1 MTDAA
6 PATVPVVRESTEPGA
21 ISAEPPSGRETDPDD
36 DAAHGAPPIRAAMPV
51 VRESTDPSAV
61 SVQGRRAVGRETADE
76 VLASLSH
83 RGRAQNLRAAP
94 HIRRS
99 AMARTKK
106 KKRKKRAAAP
116 RVQVPRACAEPLAL
130 LLSGN
135 VHHRLELTLG
145 DAVRHLWAYARRK
158 GLNQGSTI
166 SCDAAMRELFGVDSL
181 GMTAIPGALS
191 AHMTGTGGS
200 SAAAAATSTSAASTS
215 TAAASSS
222 SSSSAATGRGAALV
236 AAAAGPRLALSEAL
250 AAILC
255 DDSEEPHLTVQEAI
269 RRLGGYASR
278 HRLRDESD
286 RRRVRCD
293 APLRAALGVTDFTVF
308 EARGLLLGRMR
319 TLPSASAAAAA
330 DEDATEAL
338 RRAVGEQTAALGEIK
353 REAAAAAAA
362 AGGKEA
368 MSDGD
373 RARFRDLYRDVR
385 SQLASL
391 KEQLASAEAS
401 TASGTK
407 ARAAAAAADAAAA
420 AEAESAAAAA
430 LHAAAAPAP
439 AAAPSGGGGGTAPPS
454 EYLCSITQE
463 VMRDP
468 VSTADGHTYERDAI
482 ERWLRTRRT
491 SPMTGATLSSRALIP
506 NLALRKLCREW
517 AARNPPTPNSRPAP
531 SSG

>member
-1 MTDAA
+1 MVELANFRPIGLLAA
-6 PATVPVVRESTEPGA
+6 AKGLAQAKFARRPA
-21 ISAEPPSGRETDPDD
+21 
-36 DAAHGAPPIRAAMPV
+36 H
-51 VRESTDPSAV
+51 
-61 SVQGRRAVGRETADE
+61 
-76 VLASLSH
+76 
-83 RGRAQNLRAAP
+83 LRT
-94 HIRRS
+94 
-99 AMARTKK
+99 MARTKK

-200 SAAAAATSTSAASTS
+200 SAAAAATSTSAASS
-215 TAAASSS
+215 ASAAAS

-236 AAAAGPRLALSEAL
+236 AAAAGPRLALSEEL

-255 DDSEEPHLTVQEAI
+255 DDSEEPNLTIQEAI

-319 TLPSASAAAAA
+319 TLPSAASAAAA

-391 KEQLASAEAS
+391 KEQLASSEAS

-439 AAAPSGGGGGTAPPS
+439 APAPSGGGGGTAPPS
-454 EYLCSITQE
+454 EYLARS
-463 VMRDP
+463 
-468 VSTADGHTYERDAI
+468 
-482 ERWLRTRRT
+482 RR
-491 SPMTGATLSSRALIP
+491 R
-506 NLALRKLCREW
+506 
-517 AARNPPTPNSRPAP
+517 
-531 SSG
+531 

>member
-1 MTDAA
+1 M
-6 PATVPVVRESTEPGA
+6 
-21 ISAEPPSGRETDPDD
+21 
-36 DAAHGAPPIRAAMPV
+36 
-51 VRESTDPSAV
+51 
-61 SVQGRRAVGRETADE
+61 
-76 VLASLSH
+76 
-83 RGRAQNLRAAP
+83 
-94 HIRRS
+94 
-99 AMARTKK
+99 
-106 KKRKKRAAAP
+106 
-116 RVQVPRACAEPLAL
+116 
-130 LLSGN
+130 
-135 VHHRLELTLG
+135 
-145 DAVRHLWAYARRK
+145 
-158 GLNQGSTI
+158 
-166 SCDAAMRELFGVDSL
+166 
-181 GMTAIPGALS
+181 
-191 AHMTGTGGS
+191 
-200 SAAAAATSTSAASTS
+200 
-215 TAAASSS
+215 
-222 SSSSAATGRGAALV
+222 
-236 AAAAGPRLALSEAL
+236 
-250 AAILC
+250 C

-420 AEAESAAAAA
+420 AEAESAAARRCTRPRRRRRHRRRRAAA
-430 LHAAAAPAP
+430 LRR
-439 AAAPSGGGGGTAPPS
+439 PPS
-454 EYLCSITQE
+454 TFARS
-463 VMRDP
+463 
-468 VSTADGHTYERDAI
+468 
-482 ERWLRTRRT
+482 RR
-491 SPMTGATLSSRALIP
+491 R
-506 NLALRKLCREW
+506 
-517 AARNPPTPNSRPAP
+517 
-531 SSG
+531 